1 MVMNF
6 NSVGTNKKPGL
17 ILYGLEIVY
26 RLLDHIVMCPSYP
39 TLIPNLSTPKDVFN
53 INIYVLIIISMFML
67 YELATHLQQSLCKSY
82 TRSSAYLQR
91 YMYNVFDIL

>member
-39 TLIPNLSTPKDVFN
+39 TLIPYFATLKDVFY
-53 INIYVLIIISMFML
+53 IYLRIKHKFNVCALWTSHTF
-67 YELATHLQQSLCKSY
+67 ATKP
-82 TRSSAYLQR
+82 
-91 YMYNVFDIL
+91 V

>member
-39 TLIPNLSTPKDVFN
+39 PSYQTLQLQTT
-53 INIYVLIIISMFML
+53 YLI
-67 YELATHLQQSLCKSY
+67 
-82 TRSSAYLQR
+82 
-91 YMYNVFDIL
+91 